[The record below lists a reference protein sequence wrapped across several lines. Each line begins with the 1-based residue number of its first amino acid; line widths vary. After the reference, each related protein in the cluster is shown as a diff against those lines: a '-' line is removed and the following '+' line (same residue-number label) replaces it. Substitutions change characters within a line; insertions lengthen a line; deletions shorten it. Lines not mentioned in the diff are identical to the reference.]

1 VSDLGQLLKKARLEK
16 GLSME
21 ELEERTK
28 IRKRYLEAI
37 EEGDYKIL
45 PGNFYVRAFIKSYA
59 ETVGLDP
66 NEVLGLYGN
75 AIPKTTV
82 EATAEPIRRK
92 RSDVR
97 RTEKLSKWASNILM
111 LSFILLILGIIYYF
125 IGVSYKGG
133 EANSQVNPNDKI
145 TEKKPD
151 ELGMPTAQNEGGEG
165 EPDSDSASLAPQ
177 QGASDGGQATPPPQ
191 QTPVVTLSRS
201 EGNVDYYT
209 ATNADTLTVQLTVTG
224 EECWLSIDKI
234 VPATADRKQ
243 EKLLIEQKLYKKGDT
258 REWVSD
264 ASVYINVG
272 FPPAAQ
278 LTVNGVPIDL
288 GQVKASKKVQ
298 IDLQKPAPPA

>member
-1 VSDLGQLLKKARLEK
+1 
-16 GLSME
+16 ME

-111 LSFILLILGIIYYF
+111 LSFILLILSIIYYF

-145 TEKKPD
+145 TEKKPE
-151 ELGMPTAQNEGGEG
+151 ELGMPSAQNEDG
-165 EPDSDSASLAPQ
+165 EPDQHSSNLTP
-177 QGASDGGQATPPPQ
+177 GQNATEEGEQTPPPQ
-191 QTPVVTLSRS
+191 QTPVVTLART

-243 EKLLIEQKLYKKGDT
+243 ERLLIEQKLYKKGDS

>member
-1 VSDLGQLLKKARLEK
+1 
-16 GLSME
+16 ME

-111 LSFILLILGIIYYF
+111 LSFILLILSIIYYF

-145 TEKKPD
+145 TEKKPE
-151 ELGMPTAQNEGGEG
+151 ELGMPSAQSEDG
-165 EPDSDSASLAPQ
+165 EPDQHSSNLTPGQNAPEEGEQ
-177 QGASDGGQATPPPQ
+177 TPPPQ
-191 QTPVVTLSRS
+191 QTPVVTLART

-243 EKLLIEQKLYKKGDT
+243 ERLLIEQKLYKKGDS